1 MTHTLKTLSKLSAVA
16 LAVGLFAGCASTADE
31 GMSSDAQAA
40 QAAAT
45 NAQATADQA
54 LQTANEALACCRA
67 NEEKFDR
74 MFRQSMMK

>member
-1 MTHTLKTLSKLSAVA
+1 MIRTLKTLSQLSAAA
-16 LAVGLFAGCASTADE
+16 LAVGLVAGCASTADE
-31 GMSSDAQAA
+31 GLQSQIQAA
-40 QAAAT
+40 QSAAS

-74 MFRQSMMK
+74 MFHRSMMK